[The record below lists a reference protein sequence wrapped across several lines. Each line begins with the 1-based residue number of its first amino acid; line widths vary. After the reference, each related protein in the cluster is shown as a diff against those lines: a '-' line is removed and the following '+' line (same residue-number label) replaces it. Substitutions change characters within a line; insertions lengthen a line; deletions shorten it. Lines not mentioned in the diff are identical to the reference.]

1 MTGWRLVRSL
11 AARLTTAI
19 QCPMLGFI
27 QLSHLN
33 GARNLKLP
41 GQDLRHRGYT
51 MDYLIHIAGP
61 VALVGLAITFHLLVL
76 VWPR

>member
-1 MTGWRLVRSL
+1 MRN
-11 AARLTTAI
+11 I
-19 QCPMLGFI
+19 GFYPTKF
-27 QLSHLN
+27 SH
-33 GARNLKLP
+33 GARHLKLP

-61 VALVGLAITFHLLVL
+61 IALVGLAITFHLLVL